1 MPRHMPGVPGVIPP
15 RHLTGVPPFRRF
27 ANNFEVSREE
37 ILSVLRAHEP
47 ELRRAGILRVAL
59 VGSAV
64 RGDADETSDVDLLT
78 VIDKARGLSLIQ
90 LVGLER
96 RLAELIGTDV
106 DLLDSET
113 LPERV
118 RRTAEAEAV
127 IAF

>member
-1 MPRHMPGVPGVIPP
+1 M
-15 RHLTGVPPFRRF
+15 L
-27 ANNFEVSREE
+27 SREE

-64 RGDADETSDVDLLT
+64 RGDAGETSDVDLLT
-78 VIDKARGLSLIQ
+78 VFDKARGLSLIQ

-96 RLAELIGTDV
+96 RLAELIGADV